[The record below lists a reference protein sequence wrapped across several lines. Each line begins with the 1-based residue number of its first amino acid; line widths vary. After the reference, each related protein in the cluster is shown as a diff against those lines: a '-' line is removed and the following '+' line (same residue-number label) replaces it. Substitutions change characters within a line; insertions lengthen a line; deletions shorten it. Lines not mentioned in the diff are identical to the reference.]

1 MNPTH
6 GKDIRIGHLF
16 HKTGKTFVV
25 AFDHGLLMG
34 PIKGLEDIVE
44 SVSAVASG
52 GPDAIQVT
60 PPVVGVIKE
69 NFSVRGG
76 PALVARIDASNV
88 WRAKPEPNPGYYEK
102 IFTIKDA
109 VRVDAD
115 AVVTYLLM
123 GFKDDRDEGKNLRA
137 LGQIAEEAMDY
148 GMPLIIEPLG
158 IEIGSQAI
166 RDSDIIRLAVRVA
179 SEVGA
184 DLLKVDYTGSKES
197 FAKVV
202 DSTFVPLLVRGGPKT
217 ETLEESFEMVR
228 DSLEN
233 GAKGIVFGRNVWQS
247 RDPARLTEA
256 LTKLVHGDLGV
267 KEALRLADH
276 KS

>member
-1 MNPTH
+1 MNPAV
-6 GKDIRIGHLF
+6 GKEIRTGHLF
-16 HKTGKTFVV
+16 HATGKTFVV

-34 PIKGLEDIVE
+34 PIKGLEDIVQ

-52 GPDAIQVT
+52 RPDAIQVT
-60 PPVVGVIKE
+60 PPVVGAIRE

-76 PALVARIDASNV
+76 PALVARIDVSNV
-88 WRAKPEPNPGYYEK
+88 WRTKPEPKPGYYERL
-102 IFTIKDA
+102 FSVKDA

-123 GFKDDRDEGKNLRA
+123 GFSDDRDEGANLRA

-158 IEIGSQAI
+158 IEIGSQAV
-166 RDSDIIRLAVRVA
+166 RDEDIIRLAVRVA

-184 DLLKVDYTGSKES
+184 DILKVDYTGSRES

-202 DSTFVPLLVRGGPKT
+202 NSTFVPLLVRGGPKT
-217 ETLEESFEMVR
+217 KTLEESFQMVE
-228 DSLEN
+228 DSLQN
-233 GAKGIVFGRNVWQS
+233 GAQGIVFGRNVWQAS
-247 RDPARLTEA
+247 DPKKMTEA
-256 LTKLVHGDLGV
+256 LTKLVHGEVGI
-267 KEALRLADH
+267 KEAVSLVE
-276 KS
+276 KT